1 MGKLLFFLTIFNL
14 FVISTHAQFTYKIK
28 ADSVKITN
36 DSCSAELILEN
47 STKQVNG
54 FLYNKGNGRTE
65 FRKALTKLNDTAYL
79 IGADTLRFRDHG
91 TGYILNRNNVAQ
103 TNAGFW
109 ITQNSRID
117 AQLMINPPT
126 SIPSGYNFIV
136 GGNTLMYGNTKSRML
151 QLVESPYEEQDYSSV
166 NYGPSLNTV
175 ATLNVTNGLTGSPHI
190 LLQGSGGGGGA
201 VSHPMVF
208 FGDNQKAYAAVQ
220 GITRGGWGINQPWGD
235 LAFHTAPDSS
245 IFALTER
252 MRLTSKGN
260 LLLGTTNDLGFKMN
274 ISGADIAVN
283 GLRIGRGGGNS
294 SDNLAIGEQALRSNV
309 NGNYDVGI
317 GRYALELNTTGQY
330 NTAIGALTLRKNTEG
345 YGNTAIAYASMEENT
360 TGTNNTAVGTQTL
373 RTNTTGFYNTAF
385 GANALRLNTT
395 GGENAALGMYTLQAN
410 TTGNNNTAAGTYAL
424 YVNTTGSSN
433 TALGKNAMDK
443 NQSGHL
449 NTSVG
454 QSALNNLTTGNENI
468 AIGYNAGGQQTSGS
482 SNIFIGTST
491 TSPASAT
498 ASNQLN
504 IGNWIY
510 GQTGKIGINTASP
523 TARLTIAAGT
533 DVGQTA
539 PLKFTAGT
547 NLATPENG
555 AVEYNGINYFVT
567 SDNTRYTLAKTLTTT
582 GSLNFPS
589 TAANASSDLTITV
602 NGAADGDAVS
612 LGVPSAAVQTNS
624 NYTAWVSAT
633 NTITVRFTNND
644 GSTAKDPGTG
654 TFRVTVIKY

>member
-1 MGKLLFFLTIFNL
+1 MQKTILILGCFFLLST
-14 FVISTHAQFTYKIK
+14 THAQFTYKIK

-36 DSCSAELILEN
+36 DSCTAELILEN
-47 STKQVNG
+47 STKSVNG

-65 FRKALTKLNDTAYL
+65 FRKGLIKLNDTSYI

-103 TNAGFW
+103 TNSGFW
-109 ITQNSRID
+109 VTQNSQID
-117 AQLMINPPT
+117 GRLSINPPV
-126 SIPSGYNFIV
+126 SVPSGYQLVV
-136 GGNTLMYGNTKSRML
+136 GGNSITYGNARARRL
-151 QLVESPYEEQDYSSV
+151 QLVESPYEGQDYSAV
-166 NYGPSLNTV
+166 NYGPSLNAI
-175 ATLNVTNGLTGSPHI
+175 ATLNITNGLTGSPHI
-190 LLQGSGGGGGA
+190 LLQGNGGAGGA

-220 GITRGGWGINQPWGD
+220 GITRGGWGIAQPFGD

-245 IFALTER
+245 VFALLER

-260 LLLGTTNDLGFKMN
+260 LAVGTLNDQGFRIN
-274 ISGADIAVN
+274 VVGGDIAV
-283 GLRIGRGGGNS
+283 GGIRIGHGNG
-294 SDNLAIGEQALRSNV
+294 NNMENVAIGEEALKV
-309 NGNYDVGI
+309 NGTGNYLTAI
-317 GRYALELNTTGQY
+317 GRYTLTSNTTGQY
-330 NTAIGALTLRKNTEG
+330 NTAIGPFVLRKNTTG
-345 YGNTAIAYASMEENT
+345 YGNTAIAYMAMEENIS
-360 TGTNNTAVGTQTL
+360 GTNNTAVGSQTL
-373 RTNTTGFYNTAF
+373 RYNTSGQFNSAF

-395 GGENAALGMYTLQAN
+395 GEDNTGLGMYALQNNTTGSYNTAVGLYAMNSNTTGTFNTAIGRTALNNNISGNTNAALGQ
-410 TTGNNNTAAGTYAL
+410 
-424 YVNTTGSSN
+424 SS
-433 TALGKNAMDK
+433 LGA
-443 NQSGHL
+443 
-449 NTSVG
+449 
-454 QSALNNLTTGNENI
+454 LTTGDLNI
-468 AIGYNAGGQQTSGS
+468 GIGYQAGLQQTSGNG
-482 SNIFIGTST
+482 NIFIGTST

-510 GQTGKIGINTASP
+510 GQSGKIGINTTSP

-555 AVEYNGINYFVT
+555 AVEYNGTNYFVT
-567 SDNTRYTLAKTLTTT
+567 SDDTRYTLAKTLTNT

-589 TAANASSDLTITV
+589 TAANSSSDLTITI

-624 NYTAWVSAT
+624 NYTAWVSAA
-633 NTITVRFTNND
+633 NTITIRFTNND
-644 GSTAKDPGTG
+644 GSTAKDPATG
-654 TFRVTVIKY
+654 TFRVTVLKY